1 MKKILLAASAVALLA
16 AAGCADKKGTSTAV
30 SGADT
35 VTDTLLTKYD
45 MYIDMRASYE
55 EKVQKADAELTSKG
69 RALERN
75 VRDYQEK
82 VQNGLVT
89 RAQAQTIEENL
100 NKQQQAFVSHRDK
113 VMGEMAEEEQVMLNQ
128 IQYSITEYLKEFNK
142 DYQYGVILSTTTAGP
157 IFNADPKLD
166 ITTVLLEGLNKKYA
180 SEKGKN
186 KNSLPATPK
195 ADAEATK

>member
-1 MKKILLAASAVALLA
+1 MRKIFVACSFFLALVLNPLMAQEGRWDSL
-16 AAGCADKKGTSTAV
+16 
-30 SGADT
+30 
-35 VTDTLLTKYD
+35 
-45 MYIDMRASYE
+45 
-55 EKVQKADAELTSKG
+55 KADVTFFMGNDLG
-69 RALERN
+69 R
-75 VRDYQEK
+75 
-82 VQNGLVT
+82 NGYYEQKPIA
-89 RAQAQTIEENL
+89 RM
-100 NKQQQAFVSHRDK
+100 
-113 VMGEMAEEEQVMLNQ
+113 MGEMAEEEQVMLNQ

>member
-1 MKKILLAASAVALLA
+1 
-16 AAGCADKKGTSTAV
+16 
-30 SGADT
+30 
-35 VTDTLLTKYD
+35 
-45 MYIDMRASYE
+45 
-55 EKVQKADAELTSKG
+55 
-69 RALERN
+69 
-75 VRDYQEK
+75 
-82 VQNGLVT
+82 
-89 RAQAQTIEENL
+89 
-100 NKQQQAFVSHRDK
+100 
-113 VMGEMAEEEQVMLNQ
+113 MAEEEQVMLNQ

-195 ADAEATK
+195 TDAEATK